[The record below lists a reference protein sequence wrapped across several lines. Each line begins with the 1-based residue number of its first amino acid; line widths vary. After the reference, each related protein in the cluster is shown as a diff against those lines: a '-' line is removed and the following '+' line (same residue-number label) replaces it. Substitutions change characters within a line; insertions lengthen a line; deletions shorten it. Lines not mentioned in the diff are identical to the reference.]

1 MSEKRSLL
9 MSAGQASSALL
20 SAQPSSGSVPM
31 TPSAA
36 FDQPS
41 RSLSGTGVGVAVGD
55 AVALAV
61 GVAEGVRVAVAAGV
75 VVPVAIG
82 EAVAVGVR
90 VAVAVGDGLADGEGE
105 GLGVPHGRQ
114 VGADEGVGLAVL
126 VGVAVAVAVGVGV
139 GVQPGQSV
147 AVAVGV
153 AVGVRV
159 GVAVAV
165 PVGVGVGVQDGQG
178 VGDGVGLGPP
188 DTGTHGENSEV
199 YRGKTRVVA
208 VTLLMTVPGTSS
220 IDSLK
225 EAFPWL
231 SVVSA
236 EPPSGRLPSITAG
249 SQGSASAKKSIKTNL
264 FGELC
269 SVPST
274 VRTAGDEPEITAL
287 VRTGKFC
294 RLLGPVS
301 ASRGSLGVTPSGP
314 RSIPSPSLR

>member
-61 GVAEGVRVAVAAGV
+61 GVAEGVRVAVDTGV
-75 VVPVAIG
+75 LVPVPMG
-82 EAVAVGVR
+82 VAVGVR
-90 VAVAVGDGLADGEGE
+90 VAVAVGDGE
-105 GLGVPHGRQ
+105 GLGVPQGKQ

-178 VGDGVGLGPP
+178 VGEGVGLGPP